1 MPARLL
7 GALWLACAAL
17 GCSAGGAR
25 TPEGAVQQFIA
36 AAHAGDRAA
45 IYQRLGPRT
54 RARIEAMQEASRR
67 TGGRLVTRPED
78 FLAAGWAQPAWEMAG
93 TRTLREEGAAAEV
106 EVYSATGDRHTLSL
120 VREGAEWKVELPGQ

>member
-1 MPARLL
+1 MRTLA
-7 GALWLACAAL
+7 GALLLTLAACT
-17 GCSAGGAR
+17 GRGEGKN
-25 TPEGAVQQFIA
+25 PEGAVKLLVA
-36 AAHAGDRAA
+36 AARSGDPTAVF
-45 IYQRLGPRT
+45 QRLGPRT
-54 RARIEAMQEASRR
+54 RARIEALQVSTRR